1 MTGKQMADHHI
12 RLMSKSWVLYAW
24 SPGLFGWVNMI
35 LFLSLRQE
43 TDHLFDLCKRFDVR
57 FMVVRDRW
65 DKDKFRDHTVE
76 DLKERYYSVVNSL
89 AKVNSC

>member
-1 MTGKQMADHHI
+1 
-12 RLMSKSWVLYAW
+12 MSKSWVLYAW

-89 AKVNSC
+89 AKVSSC